1 MEIKTVT
8 AVLVILILGMSLVP
22 INSAFAHHVSKEIP
36 VSTSPMKMSLSD
48 NYLFVSN
55 LGQNEISIIDTVTDE
70 VVGTI
75 TTSDG
80 VVAVAA
86 IPEKNLVYAATF
98 ESGGI
103 DVYDLK
109 TKQYI
114 RTIDL
119 PDSKITVWHSPG
131 DDKQVYLTL
140 LTGGAALDYNPK
152 NGILYVA
159 NYNANYVATIDT
171 DTNQVLEKIPVS
183 AHPYA
188 LKVDPVTGKVLVA
201 NMAGNEITF
210 LSPSE
215 KGGKITHAISSTVK
229 TGTVPWGIGID
240 PIEHLAYVTHRGGHH
255 ITVLD
260 VIGEKILETI
270 PVGDDTQAIAV
281 DTAEHQIYASYLQ
294 QNKIVK
300 IDGRTNQI
308 VNTIEIGDLTWDLAL
323 DSKTHK
329 IYASMQGQDK
339 VFVMGPKSIAL
350 TLPVVTMQTPVAL
363 VGQIQIHG
371 QDVEVSEATVD
382 IDGKLLVLNTHTED
396 GGKILLG
403 IPRVILDSKQDGT
416 ADMPFMIYADNKL
429 IGGDPVT
436 GDKDTRFVTIQI
448 PKNTESVTIS
458 GTSVIPEFGQIAGLV
473 LVVGMASIMA
483 FMKTRPGISRIP
495 LS

>member
-1 MEIKTVT
+1 MITTV
-8 AVLVILILGMSLVP
+8 LIILILGISLIP
-22 INSAFAHHVSKEIP
+22 IHSAFAHHVSKEIP
-36 VSTSPMKMSLSD
+36 VSTSPMKMSITD

-55 LGQNEISIIDTVTDE
+55 LGQNEISIIDIVTDE

-75 TTSDG
+75 ATSEG
-80 VVAVAA
+80 VVAVKAV
-86 IPEKNLVYAATF
+86 PEKNLVYAATF

-103 DVYDLK
+103 EVYDLK
-109 TKQYI
+109 TKQHI
-114 RTIDL
+114 TTIEL
-119 PDSKITVWHSPG
+119 PDSKLTVWHSPG

-140 LTGGAALDYNPK
+140 LTGGVALDYNPK

-159 NYNANYVATIDT
+159 NYNANYVATINT

-183 AHPYA
+183 PHPYA
-188 LKVDPVTGKVLVA
+188 LKVDPITGKVLVA

-210 LSPSE
+210 LSPDE
-215 KGGKITHAISSTVK
+215 KDGKITHTISSTVK
-229 TGTVPWGIGID
+229 TGTVPWGIDID
-240 PIEHLAYVTHRGGHH
+240 TTKHLAYVTHRGGHH

-260 VIGEKILETI
+260 IIGEKILETI

-281 DTAEHQIYASYLQ
+281 DSTEHQIYASYLQ

-300 IDGRTNQI
+300 IDGKTNQI
-308 VNTIEIGDLTWDLAL
+308 VNTIEIGDLTWDLAV
-323 DSKTHK
+323 DSVTHK

-371 QDVEVSEATVD
+371 QDVDVSEATVD
-382 IDGKLLVLNTHTED
+382 IDGKLLILNTHTED

-403 IPRVILDSKQDGT
+403 IPRTILDSKQGGT
-416 ADMPFMIYADNKL
+416 IDAPFMIYADNKL
-429 IGGDPVT
+429 VGADQVV

-448 PKNTESVTIS
+448 PRNTESVTIS
-458 GTSVIPEFGQIAGLV
+458 GTNVIPEFGPIAGLI
-473 LVVGMASIMA
+473 LVVGMASIVTL
-483 FMKTRPGISRIP
+483 MKTRTGMPKIP